1 MARRHVVSVLL
12 LYSQFLTCA
21 FIRSNDVHSSRSE
34 ERQHY
39 TILGFSSLDNADSR
53 DGLFRQRWII
63 HALVDENR
71 HVVDHKFFKSKRNRN
86 RRTLGVLDMKEVSV
100 SRYLYLF
107 IAH

>member
-39 TILGFSSLDNADSR
+39 TILGFSSLDNANTPEER
-53 DGLFRQRWII
+53 FRQRWII
-63 HALVDENR
+63 HALVDEDRN
-71 HVVDHKFFKSKRNRN
+71 VVDFKFLKSKRNQT
-86 RRTLGVLDMKEVSV
+86 RRILGLLEMIEVAV
-100 SRYLYLF
+100 SQY
-107 IAH
+107 